1 MLHNSPTC
9 IRWVR
14 AKPIVAMSSKLIVI
28 GGLPGTGK
36 TSLAT
41 GLARTLDA
49 VHLRIDTIEQ
59 ALRISAIGG
68 DVIGAAGYVVAH
80 GIAEDNLRL
89 GRIVIVDCVNPLAST
104 RAAWRVVGKRAG
116 VAVFE
121 VEVICS
127 DANLHRQ
134 RVESRASV
142 GVLSRVLNGARVRIV
157 DGRTHSDRYRA
168 PASGRRGRQAPCA
181 PARVRALTV
190 FGRANCASALWS
202 IDDVSGRPTSAVT
215 AADAVYAHAPEHGV
229 FTGTTRDRWLQT
241 ETLHRQQREYF

>member
-1 MLHNSPTC
+1 
-9 IRWVR
+9 
-14 AKPIVAMSSKLIVI
+14 MSSKLIVI

-134 RVESRASV
+134 RVESRASDIA
-142 GVLSRVLNGARVRIV
+142 GLKL
-157 DGRTHSDRYRA
+157 
-168 PASGRRGRQAPCA
+168 
-181 PARVRALTV
+181 
-190 FGRANCASALWS
+190 
-202 IDDVSGRPTSAVT
+202 PTWGEVMA
-215 AADAVYAHAPEHGV
+215 
-229 FTGTTRDRWLQT
+229 
-241 ETLHRQQREYF
+241 REYESWTGEHIVIDTARRPVDAGVVKLHALLLACER